1 MPFFPNKSNG
11 NKGMSLVEIILA
23 VFIFAV
29 ATLILFRAF
38 TANKRLSVQNR
49 DRTAAQLLMGNML
62 EELRAHRFGTA
73 APKTWPPDQEP
84 GNGWESGTFPAV
96 QSIPAF
102 VEGNKQQML
111 FHRQL
116 SYEGSLIGKG
126 NKDHDVVTATIRWKD
141 PGRSELQQLQARM
154 VVRRR

>member
-1 MPFFPNKSNG
+1 MFFRRDRG
-11 NKGMSLVEIILA
+11 TGRTGMSLVEIVLA

-49 DRTAAQLLMGNML
+49 DRTAAQLLMENLL
-62 EELRAHRFGTA
+62 EEVRAHPYGTE
-73 APKTWPPDQEP
+73 APKTWPPNTEP
-84 GNGWESGTFPAV
+84 GSDWESGTFPEV
-96 QSIPAF
+96 QSIPAY
-102 VEGNKQQML
+102 VEGNKQKMV

-116 SYEGSLIGKG
+116 SYEGSLVGDGVKG
-126 NKDHDVVTATIRWKD
+126 YDLVTATIRWKD
-141 PGRSELQQLQARM
+141 PGKNDLQQLQAKL